1 MCPRVEARFPPL
13 RPCPRLVRDF
23 RFLRLRAGTGNECNE
38 FEVTFWRT
46 LRIVEWMEW
55 KRGGGVR
62 SWVLG
67 SEVKG
72 RDVNEGW
79 YGSVGLYATEGGRL
93 VRVSAIV
100 VVVVIVAGCATA
112 NYHRHR

>member
-1 MCPRVEARFPPL
+1 
-13 RPCPRLVRDF
+13 
-23 RFLRLRAGTGNECNE
+23 
-38 FEVTFWRT
+38 
-46 LRIVEWMEW
+46 MEW

-100 VVVVIVAGCATA
+100 VVVIVAGCATA